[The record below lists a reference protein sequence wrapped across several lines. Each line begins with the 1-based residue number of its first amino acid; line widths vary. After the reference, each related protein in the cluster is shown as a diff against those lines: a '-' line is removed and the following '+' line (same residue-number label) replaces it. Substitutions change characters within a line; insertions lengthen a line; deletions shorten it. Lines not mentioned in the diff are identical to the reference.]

1 MTPLRAPTQSRG
13 PLAGVQRGIVLLLVL
28 IILVVLSG
36 AAIWAAKASISGEQV
51 ANNIRISATV
61 TELAELALRYCE
73 DGVIQNNTSL
83 VRLPFPVGA
92 TSGELPS
99 AWQTLGNWTVTPTQ
113 INIVP
118 NAQLQD
124 ALGRSPAKAPI
135 CMIEEMRLAPIDMQR
150 LQGFLITARGF
161 SQDYVEA
168 ANGAITSGTDAWVQ
182 TMIRF

>member
-1 MTPLRAPTQSRG
+1 MTALRASNPRPG
-13 PLAGVQRGIVLLLVL
+13 HLAVGQRGIVLLLVL

-73 DGVIQNNTSL
+73 DGVVQNKAGLNKL
-83 VRLPFPVGA
+83 DFPVNA

-99 AWQTLGNWTVTPTQ
+99 AWQTLSNWTVAVN
-113 INIVP
+113 INQVP
-118 NAQLQD
+118 QAQLQD
-124 ALGRSPAKAPI
+124 ALGRSPAIAPI

-161 SQDYVEA
+161 SQDYQEA

-182 TMIRF
+182 SMIRF

>member
-1 MTPLRAPTQSRG
+1 MTPFASFAHRRKQAAAP
-13 PLAGVQRGIVLLLVL
+13 QRGIVLLLVL

-36 AAIWAAKASISGEQV
+36 AAIWAAKASISGEQI

-61 TELAELALRYCE
+61 NELAELALRYCE
-73 DGVIQNNTSL
+73 DGVIKNNNNL
-83 VRLPFPVGA
+83 VRLPFPVSAPSGA
-92 TSGELPS
+92 LPS
-99 AWQTLGNWTVTPTQ
+99 AWQTLGNWSVTPSQ
-113 INIVP
+113 INVVP

-124 ALGRSPAKAPI
+124 ALGRSPAKAPV

-150 LQGFLITARGF
+150 LQGYLITARGF

-182 TMIRF
+182 SMIRF

>member
-1 MTPLRAPTQSRG
+1 MTALRSPKNALQAAAG
-13 PLAGVQRGIVLLLVL
+13 PERGIVLLLVL

-73 DGVIQNNTSL
+73 DGVIQNNNTL
-83 VRLPFPVGA
+83 VRLPFPMGT

-99 AWQTLGNWTVTPTQ
+99 AWQTLSNWTVTPSN
-113 INIVP
+113 INVMP